1 MAGES
6 SAPSAA
12 PLTFSRTEQG
22 KLLASE
28 LSVVCGLLTP
38 LLDGPVI
45 EGAWNIHTLP
55 ARVQPPPA
63 PLSAAAGPLARAL
76 ETTPGMLPLRHD
88 WQGRQH
94 PRACAELASEHP
106 HVGRS
111 ELLRLM
117 QSVATR
123 ASEALLTAGG
133 SLLGRTHAAPVNTTA
148 QALTSK
154 LRQRCTRP
162 AQQLLR
168 GTGRLP
174 LSVVAS
180 FRHYVRCHGHKYA
193 TFCVLFDRTGRR
205 MITGSDD
212 YLIKI
217 WCTKTGF
224 LINTFKGHQ
233 EVITDLALNVENTLL
248 ASASADGTARIWN
261 LKTGEPRAVLVANS
275 VGRCKSITS
284 VKFSPSPRPEIRY
297 LATTCDDGLCR
308 VYRWD
313 RDRLI
318 FDTTPTVIDG
328 RSDTRDSISSFA
340 FNHTGS
346 RFAIA
351 TVAGYIS
358 VYSTI
363 ADSVAHWGAPKLI
376 RRMAAH
382 EENITTLV
390 FSSDGEMLLSGSMD
404 GTAKVWKCGAADTR
418 WDSVSVDLKEPIP
431 LPGNAPE
438 TLLHPQDGAMPPPMA
453 VPPLSANSVATV
465 AAAPAATG
473 VEHRRGSLNVAGVR
487 EAPPVNRTLAHIAAT
502 AAAASGN
509 DDGNMAVDSNE
520 PPQDAAAASLVEL
533 VSDNTAAL
541 PLPTPVAVAAAP
553 IVPAAIKRVEAN
565 QVAWICDNTRVIVS
579 NNLGTVLV
587 FDPRTGEVCWRRR
600 AHSIVDVYVLIPHP
614 TDPRIAVSG
623 GYDGRAIV
631 WDVETGDVL
640 REIKVG
646 EQLYDGA
653 FSEDGQYF
661 ALASESGAATLYGLG
676 SSWPYED
683 AQKMPEQMFASDY
696 TATIMD
702 ANRFVAD
709 QHTQIPSYL
718 VPHSALMDFDG
729 RVYRRQK
736 GSRFGLAINMG
747 VDELVFARED
757 AGRRAA
763 LDFELDHAYLDHQA
777 AQDPMAEVRPVR
789 ANRRRRQLQAQP
801 TARGDAADE
810 PLEAELPP
818 MYLIP
823 DDSDDEE
830 YRAADDDDEEEEVE
844 EDEEE
849 DEDAV
854 GGRRVEHAAPVGRI
868 TGRTRQDGDAGS
880 TAYASDRDRRSAL
893 ELLRTRHNRAS
904 ARAQRSGNLR
914 TARRGGSDSE
924 ASEFGDGS
932 DPIDVDGDS
941 GGESNAR
948 PNGDRS
954 RGRLRRDVGASQP
967 VNGPDTSDDEFQ
979 PSVARASPSIRNGG
993 TRLRARG
1000 RGDAG
1005 GSRAPRVAEAGRQT
1019 RNRRIASDSED
1030 EDEDGGDGRAEA
1042 ESVDSDVNGE
1052 EGASSGSEFSD
1063 SGTRDVTPTR
1073 RRSGRAN
1080 GSNAASRPTA
1090 DGAGDETPQ
1099 TRSLRARSGSYEH
1112 ARRNLMEHPSGDFV
1126 SQMADASMEDI
1137 ALAGARN
1144 RRVPRSND
1152 NMPSSG
1158 DEYGEQDDDDGHIT
1172 RRQSKRGQPPP
1183 AGSSS
1188 SAVATRRSA
1197 KTTASAS
1204 TSHQAAMRATTNG
1217 GGLYQ
1222 PTDWILATTPSTVPY
1237 RPQVG
1242 DIIAYFREGHEDF
1255 WKSPSRCKKLSDKLL
1270 PYVMVPSLAVAAF
1283 GKVVGMRYS
1292 VGPPTYCTVK
1302 IQLLKNQ
1309 TIEEL
1314 DMEGNDSHELTRR
1327 CIQVQYHDCD
1337 GVPDFLILYS
1347 RYRASLRRSLK
1358 CGDSVSVLFD
1368 EDQAHSAVIT
1378 EFRDIKPTMRQ
1389 SSVTR
1394 LLARN
1399 PWKSITVE
1407 WSGGS
1412 EVGAEQVSPWELVH
1426 DDDGAAAEIP
1436 ADTKE
1441 ALLDIVD
1448 TLRDVENFGWFVRN
1462 VDYVVDYPDYL
1473 LHIAYPMC
1481 LDTIYER
1488 LDNGFYRHPSAVAF
1502 DVGLI
1507 RDNADTFND
1516 PGTLVPIAAH
1526 QLVSQYEQQA
1536 SRVLGN
1542 CGLLEGSEHDH
1553 YGQEVSSPVARRST
1567 RRSSAVPNGR
1577 HAMSPVAAAPV
1588 SARPSR
1594 KRKPQA
1600 AATRSGRCVSRRVDN
1615 DSEESDFAD
1624 HYSEDNEHRGAG
1636 GVRRRLREKNHAFD
1650 EEEEESEDDG
1660 YSENDDDDDDLY
1672 T

>member
-1 MAGES
+1 MR
-6 SAPSAA
+6 
-12 PLTFSRTEQG
+12 LNFLIIQY
-22 KLLASE
+22 
-28 LSVVCGLLTP
+28 
-38 LLDGPVI
+38 
-45 EGAWNIHTLP
+45 
-55 ARVQPPPA
+55 
-63 PLSAAAGPLARAL
+63 LSASSLSATAEPLVRAL
-76 ETTPGMLPLRHD
+76 ETKLGMLPLRFD
-88 WQGRQH
+88 WQGGQH
-94 PRACAELASEHP
+94 PRTCAELASEHP
-106 HVGRS
+106 HVKS
-111 ELLRLM
+111 DELLRLA
-117 QSVATR
+117 QALVTR
-123 ASEALLTAGG
+123 NSEALLTAGG
-133 SLLGRTHAAPVNTTA
+133 SLLGRTHVAPVNPTA
-148 QALTSK
+148 QALPSK
-154 LRQRCTRP
+154 LRQRCMRP
-162 AQQLLR
+162 PQQPLR

-174 LSVVAS
+174 LSVVSA

-233 EVITDLALNVENTLL
+233 DVITDMALNVENTLL
-248 ASASADGTARIWN
+248 ASASADGTVRIWN

-284 VKFSPSPRPEIRY
+284 VKFSPSPYPEIRY

-313 RDRLI
+313 RDRLT
-318 FDTTPTVIDG
+318 FDTTPTIIDG
-328 RSDTRDSISSFA
+328 RSDARDSISSFA

-363 ADSVAHWGAPKLI
+363 ADTAAANTDSTTHWGTPKLI

-382 EENITTLV
+382 EESITTLV
-390 FSSDGEMLLSGSMD
+390 FSSDGDMLLSGSMD

-431 LPGNAPE
+431 LAGSAPE
-438 TLLHPQDGAMPPPMA
+438 TLVPPQDGEMPPPIV

-465 AAAPAATG
+465 AATPAVTD

-487 EAPPVNRTLAHIAAT
+487 EAPPINSTIAHIAAT
-502 AAAASGN
+502 AAVAGGS
-509 DDGNMAVDSNE
+509 DDINMVVDSSD
-520 PPQDAAAASLVEL
+520 PPRDAAVASLVEL
-533 VSDNTAAL
+533 VLDNTD
-541 PLPTPVAVAAAP
+541 PQPPPVPAAVAADPIAP
-553 IVPAAIKRVEAN
+553 VTIKRVETN

-600 AHSIVDVYVLIPHP
+600 AHSVVDVYVLIPHP
-614 TDPRIAVSG
+614 SDPRIAVSG
-623 GYDGRAIV
+623 GYDGRAII
-631 WDVETGDVL
+631 WNVETGDVL

-646 EQLYDGA
+646 EPLYDGA
-653 FSEDGQYF
+653 FSEDGQHF
-661 ALASESGAATLYGLG
+661 ALASDSGAATLYGLG

-729 RVYRRQK
+729 RVYRRQR

-747 VDELVFARED
+747 VDELAFARED

-763 LDFELDHAYLDHQA
+763 LDFELDHAYLDYQA
-777 AQDPMAEVRPVR
+777 AQDPMAEVRPAR
-789 ANRRRRQLQAQP
+789 ANRRRRRQQAQS
-801 TARGDAADE
+801 TTRGDAADE
-810 PLEAELPP
+810 PVEAELPP
-818 MYLIP
+818 IFPIP

-830 YRAADDDDEEEEVE
+830 YRAADDDDEEEEIE
-844 EDEEE
+844 GEEEE
-849 DEDAV
+849 DEDTV
-854 GGRRVEHAAPVGRI
+854 GGRRVDYAAPVGRI
-868 TGRTRQDGDAGS
+868 TGRTRHGGDAGS

-893 ELLRTRHNRAS
+893 ELLRTRHNRTS

-924 ASEFGDGS
+924 VSEFGDDS

-941 GGESNAR
+941 AGESNIR

-954 RGRLRRDVGASQP
+954 RGRLRRDAGASQSM
-967 VNGPDTSDDEFQ
+967 NRPDSSDDEFR
-979 PSVARASPSIRNGG
+979 PNGTRTSPSTRTGS

-1005 GSRAPRVAEAGRQT
+1005 GSRASRAAETGRQT

-1030 EDEDGGDGRAEA
+1030 ETEDTGRAEA

-1052 EGASSGSEFSD
+1052 GASSGSEFSD
-1063 SGTRDVTPTR
+1063 SGTRNTTPTR
-1073 RRSGRAN
+1073 RRSGRTN
-1080 GSNAASRPTA
+1080 GNNTTSRPTT
-1090 DGAGDETPQ
+1090 DDAGDETPQ

-1112 ARRNLMEHPSGDFV
+1112 PRRNLMEHHSGNFV
-1126 SQMADASMEDI
+1126 SQMADASMEDL
-1137 ALAGARN
+1137 ALPGASN
-1144 RRVPRSND
+1144 SRVPRSND
-1152 NMPSSG
+1152 NLPSSG
-1158 DEYGEQDDDDGHIT
+1158 DEYDEQDGDDGHTT
-1172 RRQSKRGQPPP
+1172 RRQSKRRQPPA

-1188 SAVATRRSA
+1188 SAVTTRRSA
-1197 KTTASAS
+1197 KTIASAS
-1204 TSHQAAMRATTNG
+1204 TSKHALRANANE
-1217 GGLYQ
+1217 LYQ

-1270 PYVMVPSLAVAAF
+1270 PYVAVPNLSVAAF
-1283 GKVVGMRYS
+1283 GKVVDLKYS
-1292 VGPPTYCTVK
+1292 VGPPAYCTVK

-1314 DMEGNDSHELTRR
+1314 DMEGSDSHELTRR
-1327 CIQVQYHDCD
+1327 SILVQYHDCD

-1368 EDQAHSAVIT
+1368 EDQVHSAVIT
-1378 EFRDIKPTMRQ
+1378 GFRDIKPTVRQ

-1399 PWKSITVE
+1399 PWKSIIVE

-1448 TLRDVENFGWFVRN
+1448 SLRDVGSFGWFVRN
-1462 VDYVVDYPDYL
+1462 VDYVVDYPEYL
-1473 LHIAYPMC
+1473 LLVAYPMC

-1488 LDNGFYRHPSAVAF
+1488 LDNDFYRHPSAVAF

-1507 RDNADTFND
+1507 LENAETFND
-1516 PGTLVPIAAH
+1516 PGTLVPIAAK
-1526 QLVSQYEQQA
+1526 QLVTQYRQQA
-1536 SRVLGN
+1536 SQVLGN
-1542 CGLLEGSEHDH
+1542 SGLLEGGEHDH
-1553 YGQEVSSPVARRST
+1553 YGQEMPSPVARRST
-1567 RRSSAVPNGR
+1567 RRSSAVPNGN
-1577 HAMSPVAAAPV
+1577 HAVSPVAA
-1588 SARPSR
+1588 SARQSR

-1600 AATRSGRCVSRRVDN
+1600 AATRSGRCVSRRVDP
-1615 DSEESDFAD
+1615 DSDESDFAD
-1624 HYSEDNEHRGAG
+1624 HYSEDSEHRGAG
-1636 GVRRRLREKNHAFD
+1636 GVRRRLRQKSHAYD
-1650 EEEEESEDDG
+1650 EEDEESEEDR
-1660 YSENDDDDDDLY
+1660 YSENDDDDEDMY
-1672 T
+1672 S